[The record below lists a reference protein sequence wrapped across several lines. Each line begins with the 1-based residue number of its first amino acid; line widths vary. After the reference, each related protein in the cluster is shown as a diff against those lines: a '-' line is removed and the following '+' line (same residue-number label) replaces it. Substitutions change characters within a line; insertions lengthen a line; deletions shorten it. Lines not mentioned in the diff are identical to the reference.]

1 MKNNFSSPIFLL
13 SLSISVSII
22 NAIDA
27 LSRLAAVLADQSYSD
42 SSSIGPIED
51 AQRTDRVAHEKFLEA
66 LKILREAGSIYSAG
80 LIDLE
85 NLGTEILQK
94 EENPVS
100 SLQKQILFTRLFL
113 NLFLNL
119 FSHVVFFA

>member
-1 MKNNFSSPIFLL
+1 MKNNFPAPTSLL
-13 SLSISVSII
+13 SLFISVSII

-80 LIDLE
+80 LTDLE

-100 SLQKQILFTRLFL
+100 WLQK
-113 NLFLNL
+113 
-119 FSHVVFFA
+119 

>member
-1 MKNNFSSPIFLL
+1 MIFNALFPFLFSPFFFSLPL
-13 SLSISVSII
+13 SLFFIMNV
-22 NAIDA
+22 IDA

-80 LIDLE
+80 LTDLE
-85 NLGTEILQK
+85 ILGPETLQK

-100 SLQKQILFTRLFL
+100 CMQELILFIYLFIY
-113 NLFLNL
+113 LFI
-119 FSHVVFFA
+119 S